1 LDYIFFGGKNM
12 AWTSAHVR
20 LGELENGLKLYMTT
34 ITPDSGAATAVT
46 ISHLKTV
53 LAYFPGIVH
62 PGTTPQTFG
71 FALTAGNVI
80 TVTPSGNPIAGSSIR
95 VMSVGV

>member
-1 LDYIFFGGKNM
+1 M

-34 ITPDSGAATAVT
+34 ITPDSGVATAVT

-62 PGTTPQTFG
+62 PGAAPTTFS
-71 FALTAGNVI
+71 FALTAGNII
-80 TVTPSGNPIAGSSIR
+80 TVTSTAGADASGGSIR
-95 VMSVGV
+95 ILSIGV